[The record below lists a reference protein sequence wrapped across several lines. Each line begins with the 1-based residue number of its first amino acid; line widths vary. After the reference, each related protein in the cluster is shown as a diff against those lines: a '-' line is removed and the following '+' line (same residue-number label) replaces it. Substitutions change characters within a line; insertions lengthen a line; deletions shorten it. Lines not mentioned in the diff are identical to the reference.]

1 VNVSLRQLRAFV
13 AVAETGSF
21 TAAGRRMHLTPSALS
36 LLVKELEA
44 ATGVRLFERSTR
56 HTTLTPAGDEFLPM
70 ARKVLDDLEQALAS
84 VQELQQKKRGIVRI
98 ACTPLYA
105 AVLLPQLI
113 ARYRERYPAIEVLML
128 DSLNQTA
135 LQRVASGEADF
146 GIAPQRPTPPELQQ
160 QALYK
165 DRVCLFCTPEHPL
178 AAGRTAT
185 WAQVLREP
193 FVSLTQDFTAR
204 LQADLSRHSP
214 ALQLQPAHA
223 VSLVTTALGMVR
235 AGYGVT
241 AQPAS
246 ALPLAETF
254 GLVTRKLS
262 APVVWR
268 QLSLFTRR
276 ANALSPAA
284 QSFREF
290 VVEALKPLSS

>member
-21 TAAGRRMHLTPSALS
+21 TAAGRRLHLTPSALS

-56 HTTLTPAGDEFLPM
+56 STTLTPAGEEFLPL

-98 ACTPLYA
+98 ACTPLYSA
-105 AVLLPQLI
+105 MVMPQLI
-113 ARYRERYPAIEVLML
+113 AGYRERYPAIEVLVL
-128 DSLNQTA
+128 DSLNQQA

-160 QALYK
+160 QALFK
-165 DRVCLFCTPEHPL
+165 DRVCLFCTPAHPL
-178 AAGRTAT
+178 AARRETT
-185 WAQVLREP
+185 WAQVLKEP

-204 LQADLSRHSP
+204 LQADLSRHSA
-214 ALQLQPAHA
+214 ALQLQPAHS

-241 AQPAS
+241 AQPSS
-246 ALPLAETF
+246 ARPLAETF
-254 GLVTRKLS
+254 GLVARPLQG
-262 APVVWR
+262 PVVWR

-276 ANALSPAA
+276 SSALSPAA

-290 VVEALKPLSS
+290 VVEALKGSS